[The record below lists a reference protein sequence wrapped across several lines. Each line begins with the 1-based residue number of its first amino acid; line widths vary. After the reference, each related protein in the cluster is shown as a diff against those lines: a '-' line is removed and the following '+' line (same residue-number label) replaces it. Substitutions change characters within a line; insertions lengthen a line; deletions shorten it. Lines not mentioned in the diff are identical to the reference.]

1 MRGREILNETY
12 LTSLHKGRFKTF
24 YPLKYRFPA
33 IILKSETIGDPDEN
47 HVSTGST
54 DFDDLLG
61 GFEKGSWNLFEITSP
76 VGNALDIIFIPLI
89 TNHLNNGRPVITI
102 FREGVSFDS
111 RQQYL
116 NVFTGTER
124 WIDQTAN
131 IERYVPIKTPTRYQ
145 LPEKLDQLLDLL
157 ESERQKLQERVGN
170 TFLINLGLDAL
181 ENKYGIPALN
191 ELIAIT
197 VSKARVEGDVIVG
210 WLKEKQEFRGGT
222 TAANSNWKIDL
233 IDRALVL
240 EGIIPATE
248 YYAISP
254 ILYKGY
260 IDFTLTPVL

>member
-1 MRGREILNETY
+1 MVAPINSKPSIFSACNE
-12 LTSLHKGRFKTF
+12 LAFTS
-24 YPLKYRFPA
+24 
-33 IILKSETIGDPDEN
+33 S
-47 HVSTGST
+47 
-54 DFDDLLG
+54 
-61 GFEKGSWNLFEITSP
+61 
-76 VGNALDIIFIPLI
+76 
-89 TNHLNNGRPVITI
+89 
-102 FREGVSFDS
+102 S
-111 RQQYL
+111 RSSL
-116 NVFTGTER
+116 SSACSSSSSDASNS
-124 WIDQTAN
+124 
-131 IERYVPIKTPTRYQ
+131 
-145 LPEKLDQLLDLL
+145 LKLDQLLDLL
-157 ESERQKLQERVGN
+157 EIERQKLHEKIGN

-197 VSKARVEGDVIVG
+197 VSKARVEGDIIVG

-222 TAANSNWKIDL
+222 TAANTNWKIDL